1 MACDKRSVLLTCP
14 LLLRAA
20 RREPS
25 DLTIATPAILRPSD
39 TDFDTESFH
48 KLLQHY
54 ATTRS
59 PVPRRRNQTRLG
71 VGGGVVPTSREFAFA
86 TIGTQP
92 SSFCI
97 GLGAWKEMLGMPRP
111 ILVVTSRY
119 PKEVEDRIDR
129 DYNAR
134 RDPNQFPFSQQKLLS
149 ASEGADALFITPA
162 DRLESRFF
170 QKVSSTVK
178 VIATYSVGFEHI
190 DLEAAARR
198 KIQVAYTPGVNSE
211 ATADIAMLLLLGASR
226 RAYEA
231 QELVRT
237 GTWKPLSPDMLL
249 GWQVG
254 GKVLGILGMG
264 RVGQAVA
271 RRARGFGM
279 KIHYCNASEL
289 PAEIAGDAVCHRDPS
304 DLLRASQFLS
314 LHAPETPQTRHFLNS
329 KTISLLPPGAIVV
342 NTARGG
348 LVVDDDLIA
357 ALKSGWVAAAGL
369 DVFEGE
375 PKLHPEY
382 LSLKNTFLLP
392 HIGSATI
399 ETRTA
404 MGMLALDNVEAVL
417 NGRPAPTLVPSVVG
431 NGLRH

>member
-1 MACDKRSVLLTCP
+1 MS
-14 LLLRAA
+14 
-20 RREPS
+20 
-25 DLTIATPAILRPSD
+25 
-39 TDFDTESFH
+39 
-48 KLLQHY
+48 
-54 ATTRS
+54 
-59 PVPRRRNQTRLG
+59 
-71 VGGGVVPTSREFAFA
+71 
-86 TIGTQP
+86 
-92 SSFCI
+92 
-97 GLGAWKEMLGMPRP
+97 GMTKP

-129 DYNAR
+129 DYCAR
-134 RDPNQFPFSQQKLLS
+134 RNPNQFPFSEQQLLS
-149 ASEGADALFITPA
+149 AVEGGDALFITPA
-162 DRLESRFF
+162 DRLDSGFF
-170 QKVSSTVK
+170 QQVSPTLK
-178 VIATYSVGFEHI
+178 IIATYSVGFEHI

-198 KIQVAYTPGVNSE
+198 KIPVAYTPGANSE

-237 GTWKPLSPDMLL
+237 GAWKPLSPDMLL

-279 KIHYCNASEL
+279 KIHYCDASEL
-289 PAEIAGDAVCHRDPS
+289 PAEIAGDAVYHEDPS

-329 KTISLLPPGAIVV
+329 KAISLLPPGAIVV

-357 ALKSGWVAAAGL
+357 ALKSGRVAAAGL

-382 LSLKNTFLLP
+382 VSMKNTFLLP

-417 NGRPAPTLVPSVVG
+417 NGGPAPTLVPGRSREIV
-431 NGLRH
+431 

>member
-1 MACDKRSVLLTCP
+1 MRELTFFLKCNREFRHSATNLLHVRGGKSQ
-14 LLLRAA
+14 LQ
-20 RREPS
+20 S
-25 DLTIATPAILRPSD
+25 
-39 TDFDTESFH
+39 
-48 KLLQHY
+48 LLQHS
-54 ATTRS
+54 ASHVLARS
-59 PVPRRRNQTRLG
+59 RRSLCACQAVPFT
-71 VGGGVVPTSREFAFA
+71 FARV
-86 TIGTQP
+86 
-92 SSFCI
+92 
-97 GLGAWKEMLGMPRP
+97 KETLSMTKP

-119 PKEVEDRIDR
+119 PKEVEDRINQ

-134 RDPNQFPFSQQKLLS
+134 RNPNQFPFNQQDLLS
-149 ASEGADALFITPA
+149 ATEGADALFITPA
-162 DRLESRFF
+162 DRLDSGFF
-170 QKVSSTVK
+170 RNVSPSIK
-178 VIATYSVGFEHI
+178 IIATYSVGFEHI

-198 KIQVAYTPGVNSE
+198 KIPIAYTPGVNSE

-237 GTWKPLSPDMLL
+237 GAWKPLSPDMLL

-279 KIHYCNASEL
+279 RIHYCNVSEL
-289 PAEIAGDAVCHRDPS
+289 PAEIAGDAVYHKNSS

-314 LHAPETPQTRHFLNS
+314 LHAPETAQTRHFLNA

-357 ALKSGWVAAAGL
+357 ALKNGRVAAAGL

-375 PKLHPEY
+375 PNLNPEY
-382 LSLKNTFLLP
+382 ISLKNTYLLP

-417 NGRPAPTLVPSVVG
+417 NGKPAPTLVQ
-431 NGLRH
+431 L

>member
-1 MACDKRSVLLTCP
+1 MTK
-14 LLLRAA
+14 
-20 RREPS
+20 
-25 DLTIATPAILRPSD
+25 
-39 TDFDTESFH
+39 
-48 KLLQHY
+48 
-54 ATTRS
+54 
-59 PVPRRRNQTRLG
+59 
-71 VGGGVVPTSREFAFA
+71 
-86 TIGTQP
+86 
-92 SSFCI
+92 
-97 GLGAWKEMLGMPRP
+97 P

-119 PKEVEDRIDR
+119 TRAVEDRIDR

-134 RDPNQFPFSQQKLLS
+134 RNPNQFPFSCQSLLS
-149 ASEGADALFITPA
+149 AAEGADALFIAPA
-162 DRLESRFF
+162 DRLDSGFF
-170 QKVSSTVK
+170 QNISPTVK
-178 VIATYSVGFEHI
+178 IIATYSVGFEHI

-198 KIQVAYTPGVNSE
+198 KIPVAYTPGVNSE

-237 GTWKPLSPDMLL
+237 GAWRPLSPDMLL

-254 GKVLGILGMG
+254 GKVFGILGMG

-279 KIHYCNASEL
+279 KIHYSNPSEL
-289 PAEIAGDAVCHRDPS
+289 STEIAGDAVYHEDPS

-329 KTISLLPPGAIVV
+329 KALSLLPPGAIVV

-348 LVVDDDLIA
+348 LVVDEDLIA
-357 ALKSGWVAAAGL
+357 ALKSGRVAAAGL

-375 PKLHPEY
+375 PKLHQEY
-382 LSLKNTFLLP
+382 VSLKNTFLLP

-404 MGMLALDNVEAVL
+404 MGMLALDNVDAVL
-417 NGRPAPTLVPSVVG
+417 NGRPAPTLVQP
-431 NGLRH
+431 

>member
-1 MACDKRSVLLTCP
+1 
-14 LLLRAA
+14 
-20 RREPS
+20 
-25 DLTIATPAILRPSD
+25 
-39 TDFDTESFH
+39 
-48 KLLQHY
+48 
-54 ATTRS
+54 
-59 PVPRRRNQTRLG
+59 
-71 VGGGVVPTSREFAFA
+71 
-86 TIGTQP
+86 
-92 SSFCI
+92 
-97 GLGAWKEMLGMPRP
+97 MPKP
-111 ILVVTSRY
+111 ILVVTTRY

-134 RDPNQFPFSQQKLLS
+134 RNPNRSLFSQQQLLS
-149 ASEGADALFITPA
+149 AADGADALFITPA
-162 DRLESRFF
+162 DRLDSGFF
-170 QKVSSTVK
+170 HDVSPTVK
-178 VIATYSVGFEHI
+178 IIATYSVGFEHI
-190 DLEAAARR
+190 DLEAAALR
-198 KIQVAYTPGVNSE
+198 KIPIAYTPGVNSD

-237 GTWKPLSPDMLL
+237 GAWKPLSPDMLL

-279 KIHYCNASEL
+279 KIHYCNGSEL
-289 PAEIAGDAVCHRDPS
+289 PAEIAGDAVYHKDPS

-314 LHAPETPQTRHFLNS
+314 LHAPETPQTRHFLDS
-329 KTISLLPPGAIVV
+329 KAISLLPPGAIVV

-357 ALKSGWVAAAGL
+357 ALKSGRIAAAGL

-375 PKLHPEY
+375 PKLNPEY
-382 LSLKNTFLLP
+382 ISLKNTFLLP

-404 MGMLALDNVEAVL
+404 MGMLALDNVDAVL
-417 NGRPAPTLVPSVVG
+417 NGRPAPTLVPNGNREIVG
-431 NGLRH
+431 ATFAQ

>member
-1 MACDKRSVLLTCP
+1 MLIMAK
-14 LLLRAA
+14 
-20 RREPS
+20 
-25 DLTIATPAILRPSD
+25 
-39 TDFDTESFH
+39 
-48 KLLQHY
+48 
-54 ATTRS
+54 
-59 PVPRRRNQTRLG
+59 
-71 VGGGVVPTSREFAFA
+71 
-86 TIGTQP
+86 
-92 SSFCI
+92 
-97 GLGAWKEMLGMPRP
+97 P
-111 ILVVTSRY
+111 ILVVTTRY
-119 PKEVEDRIDR
+119 AKEVEDRIDR

-134 RDPNQFPFSQQKLLS
+134 RNPDRFPFNQQQLLS
-149 ASEGADALFITPA
+149 AAEGADAMFITPV
-162 DRLESRFF
+162 DRLDSEFF
-170 QKVSSTVK
+170 QSVSPTVK
-178 VIATYSVGFEHI
+178 IIATYSVGFEHI

-198 KIQVAYTPGVNSE
+198 NISVAYTPGANSE

-226 RAYEA
+226 RAFEA

-237 GTWKPLSPDMLL
+237 GAWKPLSPDMLL

-264 RVGQAVA
+264 HVGQAVA

-279 KIHYCNASEL
+279 KIHYYDTSQL
-289 PAEIAGDAVCHRDPS
+289 TAEIAGDAVYHQDPS
-304 DLLRASQFLS
+304 DLLRVSQFLS

-329 KTISLLPPGAIVV
+329 KAISLLPPGAIVV
-342 NTARGG
+342 NAARGG

-357 ALKSGWVAAAGL
+357 ALKSGRVAAAGL

-382 LSLKNTFLLP
+382 VSLNNTFLLP

-417 NGRPAPTLVPSVVG
+417 NGRSAPTLVPNRSRQVA
-431 NGLRH
+431 

>member
-1 MACDKRSVLLTCP
+1 MTK
-14 LLLRAA
+14 
-20 RREPS
+20 
-25 DLTIATPAILRPSD
+25 
-39 TDFDTESFH
+39 
-48 KLLQHY
+48 
-54 ATTRS
+54 
-59 PVPRRRNQTRLG
+59 
-71 VGGGVVPTSREFAFA
+71 
-86 TIGTQP
+86 
-92 SSFCI
+92 
-97 GLGAWKEMLGMPRP
+97 P
-111 ILVVTSRY
+111 ILVVTTRY
-119 PKEVEDRIDR
+119 PAEVENRIDR

-134 RDPNQFPFSQQKLLS
+134 RNPNQLPFSQPELLS
-149 ASEGADALFITPA
+149 ASEGADALLITPA
-162 DRLESRFF
+162 DRLDSEFF
-170 QKVSSTVK
+170 QKVSLTVK
-178 VIATYSVGFEHI
+178 IIATFSVGFEHI

-198 KIQVAYTPGVNSE
+198 KIPVAYTPGVNSE
-211 ATADIAMLLLLGASR
+211 ATADIAMLLWLGASR

-237 GTWKPLSPDMLL
+237 GAWKPLSPDRLL

-279 KIHYCNASEL
+279 RIHYSNASKL
-289 PAEIAGDAVCHRDPS
+289 SAEIAGDATYHEDPS

-314 LHAPETPQTRHFLNS
+314 LHAPETPQTHHFLNS
-329 KTISLLPPGAIVV
+329 KAISLLPPGAIVV

-357 ALKSGWVAAAGL
+357 ALKSGRVAAAGL

-375 PKLHPEY
+375 PKLHPGY
-382 LSLKNTFLLP
+382 VSLKNTFLLP

-404 MGMLALDNVEAVL
+404 MGMLALDNIEAVL
-417 NGRPAPTLVPSVVG
+417 NARPAPTLVQP
-431 NGLRH
+431 

>member
-1 MACDKRSVLLTCP
+1 MTK
-14 LLLRAA
+14 
-20 RREPS
+20 
-25 DLTIATPAILRPSD
+25 
-39 TDFDTESFH
+39 
-48 KLLQHY
+48 
-54 ATTRS
+54 
-59 PVPRRRNQTRLG
+59 
-71 VGGGVVPTSREFAFA
+71 
-86 TIGTQP
+86 
-92 SSFCI
+92 
-97 GLGAWKEMLGMPRP
+97 P

-129 DYNAR
+129 DYNPR
-134 RDPNQFPFSQQKLLS
+134 RNPNQFPFSQQNLLS
-149 ASEGADALFITPA
+149 ATEGADALFIAPA
-162 DRLESRFF
+162 DRLDSEFF
-170 QKVSSTVK
+170 QKVSPTVK
-178 VIATYSVGFEHI
+178 IVATYSVGFEHI

-198 KIQVAYTPGVNSE
+198 KISVAYTPGVNSE

-237 GTWKPLSPDMLL
+237 GAWKPMSPDMLL

-279 KIHYCNASEL
+279 RIHYSDGSEL
-289 PAEIAGDAVCHRDPS
+289 PAEIAGDAVYHEDPS
-304 DLLRASQFLS
+304 GLLRASQFLS
-314 LHAPETPQTRHFLNS
+314 LHAPETPQTRYFLNS

-357 ALKSGWVAAAGL
+357 ALKSGRVAAAGL

-375 PKLHPEY
+375 PKLNPEY
-382 LSLKNTFLLP
+382 ISLKNTFLLP

-417 NGRPAPTLVPSVVG
+417 NGRPAPTLIQ
-431 NGLRH
+431 R

>member
-1 MACDKRSVLLTCP
+1 MS
-14 LLLRAA
+14 
-20 RREPS
+20 
-25 DLTIATPAILRPSD
+25 
-39 TDFDTESFH
+39 
-48 KLLQHY
+48 
-54 ATTRS
+54 
-59 PVPRRRNQTRLG
+59 
-71 VGGGVVPTSREFAFA
+71 
-86 TIGTQP
+86 
-92 SSFCI
+92 
-97 GLGAWKEMLGMPRP
+97 GMTKS
-111 ILVVTSRY
+111 IMVVTSRY
-119 PKEVEDRIDR
+119 PKEVEDRISR

-134 RDPNQFPFSQQKLLS
+134 RNPNQSPFSLQKLLS
-149 ASEGADALFITPA
+149 AAEGADALFITPA
-162 DRLESRFF
+162 DRLDSGFF
-170 QKVSSTVK
+170 QNVSPTVK
-178 VIATYSVGFEHI
+178 IIATYSVGFEHI

-198 KIQVAYTPGVNSE
+198 KIPVAYTPGINSE

-237 GTWKPLSPDMLL
+237 GAWTPLSPDLLL

-279 KIHYCNASEL
+279 RIHYCNASKL
-289 PAEIAGDAVCHRDPS
+289 PAEIAGDAVYHEDPS

-329 KTISLLPPGAIVV
+329 EAISLLPPGAIVV

-357 ALKSGWVAAAGL
+357 ALKSGRVAAAGL

-375 PKLHPEY
+375 PKLQPEY
-382 LSLKNTFLLP
+382 VSLKNTFLLP

-417 NGRPAPTLVPSVVG
+417 NGRPAPTLIQPSQSG
-431 NGLRH
+431 IA

>member
-1 MACDKRSVLLTCP
+1 MTK
-14 LLLRAA
+14 
-20 RREPS
+20 
-25 DLTIATPAILRPSD
+25 
-39 TDFDTESFH
+39 
-48 KLLQHY
+48 
-54 ATTRS
+54 
-59 PVPRRRNQTRLG
+59 
-71 VGGGVVPTSREFAFA
+71 
-86 TIGTQP
+86 
-92 SSFCI
+92 
-97 GLGAWKEMLGMPRP
+97 P
-111 ILVVTSRY
+111 ILVVTTRY
-119 PKEVEDRIDR
+119 TKEVEDRIDR

-134 RDPNQFPFSQQKLLS
+134 RNPDQLPFSQQKLLS
-149 ASEGADALFITPA
+149 VSDGADALFITPA
-162 DRLESRFF
+162 DRLNSGFF
-170 QKVSSTVK
+170 QKVSPSVK
-178 VIATYSVGFEHI
+178 VITTFSVGFEHI

-198 KIQVAYTPGVNSE
+198 NIPVAYTPGVNSE

-231 QELVRT
+231 QELIRT
-237 GTWKPLSPDMLL
+237 GAWKPLIPDMLL

-279 KIHYCNASEL
+279 KIHYSNASEL
-289 PAEIAGDAVCHRDPS
+289 PAEIAGDAVYHQDPS
-304 DLLRASQFLS
+304 DLLRVSQFLS

-329 KTISLLPPGAIVV
+329 KAISLLPPGAIVV
-342 NTARGG
+342 NAARGG

-357 ALKSGWVAAAGL
+357 ALKSGRVAAAGL

-375 PKLHPEY
+375 PKVHPEY
-382 LSLKNTFLLP
+382 VSLKNTFLLP

-417 NGRPAPTLVPSVVG
+417 NGRPAPTLVPGRSREIV
-431 NGLRH
+431 